1 MSATWVAFARSGNP
15 DNSLI
20 PHWPNYTLDDRATL
34 ILDRECR
41 LANDYGGAARVLWKS
56 ITNAAS

>member
-1 MSATWVAFARSGNP
+1 MSATWVAFARSGHP

-20 PHWPNYTLDDRATL
+20 PHWPNYTLDERATL